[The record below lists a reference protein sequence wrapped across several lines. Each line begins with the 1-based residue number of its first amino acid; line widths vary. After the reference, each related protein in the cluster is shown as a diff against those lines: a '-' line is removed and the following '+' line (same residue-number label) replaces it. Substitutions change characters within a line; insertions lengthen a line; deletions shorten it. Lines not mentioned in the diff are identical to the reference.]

1 MEVLIFLISKV
12 LIFLISIFQNF
23 GFVIFDSPE
32 PAEQVLKNVVSVLS
46 SLVFLLR
53 FARYKKHQQM
63 CQTILCVEIY
73 NSQILTLFSTVA
85 FFPRDL
91 IIHKVVCCLLFN

>member
-46 SLVFLLR
+46 SLVCFTS
-53 FARYKKHQQM
+53 KKHQQM